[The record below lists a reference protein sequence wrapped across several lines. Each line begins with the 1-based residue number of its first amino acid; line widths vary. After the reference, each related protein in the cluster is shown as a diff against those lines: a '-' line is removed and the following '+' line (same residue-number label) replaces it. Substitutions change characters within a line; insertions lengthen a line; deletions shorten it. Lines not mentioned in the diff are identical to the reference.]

1 MEEGTLVSCLEG
13 KFKLMLG
20 QLLHHV
26 RPLSPPG
33 DKLPDQ
39 EIFLI
44 GLHGSKLHLMRAFF
58 PGQKVSSLWCRREL
72 PSPLLSATVPMA
84 QCSPHTETPH
94 SSHIEN
100 YYTGNGTEKTH
111 DEISE
116 EDPDTEAHSNS
127 NRFYTPGNVE
137 RLRQH
142 LQETKLQRLDHEP
155 DLRTFR
161 ILATQEYN
169 LWLEDEFSAA
179 VQLLVALHMYLLSGK
194 AQCGA
199 LQETFVKHPYVG
211 DVDESDNP
219 NGSGDELEARLR
231 DDAQKEQ
238 MVIEAREEQ
247 LRREELIR
255 REEDARASR
264 VRDSMR
270 FSQSDRISSLR
281 DARQHWWD
289 FVWKDSE
296 ESWAPT
302 GKSDSEGDGD
312 EDKNGDG
319 DGKEG
324 ESGMIVGDLL

>member
-13 KFKLMLG
+13 KLKLMLG

-26 RPLSPPG
+26 RPLDMPG

-58 PGQKVSSLWCRREL
+58 PGQKISSLWCRREL
-72 PSPLLSATVPMA
+72 PATVPMTQWFPA
-84 QCSPHTETPH
+84 PETPH
-94 SSHIEN
+94 SSHIED
-100 YYTGNGTEKTH
+100 YYTYGTEKTLE
-111 DEISE
+111 EISE
-116 EDPDTEAHSNS
+116 EDPDSKS
-127 NRFYTPGNVE
+127 NRFHTPENVE
-137 RLRQH
+137 RLRRH
-142 LQETKLQRLDHEP
+142 LQETQLQRLDHEP

-199 LQETFVKHPYVG
+199 LQEIFIRHPYLG
-211 DVDESDNP
+211 DVDESDDP
-219 NGSGDELEARLR
+219 DGSGDELEARLR

-238 MVIEAREEQ
+238 MAIEAREEQ

-270 FSQSDRISSLR
+270 FSQTDRISSLR

-296 ESWAPT
+296 ESLLPT

-312 EDKNGDG
+312 EDEDG
-319 DGKEG
+319 EEG
-324 ESGMIVGDLL
+324 GSGMIVGNLL